1 MPKLVW
7 DQTGEHFYETGVNK
21 GVLYPQVSGEYP
33 LGVNWDGLTG
43 VTESP
48 SGAEA
53 SPIYA
58 DNIKYLSL
66 RSTEEY
72 GATIEA
78 YQSPEEF
85 DYCDGSA
92 APVRGVKIGQQ
103 SRQSFGFSWQTRYGN
118 DEDGDNYSYKIH
130 IIYGATAAPSERGY
144 TTINDSPEAMTLSWT
159 VDTVP
164 VNVAGHK
171 PTASLEIDAWMLSP
185 AELKAVEDALY
196 GTDETDPYLPLP
208 DQLFA
213 LINAAATYTAVTPVG
228 TENPSAEGWYERSGS
243 AEPYTYTLTTD
254 TTVDATKTYYKK
266 N

>member
-1 MPKLVW
+1 MAKLVW
-7 DQTGEHFYETGVNK
+7 DKSGEHYYETGVNK

-33 LGVNWDGLTG
+33 LGINWDGLTG

-72 GATIEA
+72 GGTIEA

-92 APVRGVKIGQQ
+92 TPATGIKIGQQ

-118 DEDGDNYSYKIH
+118 DEEHDNYSYKIH
-130 IIYGATAAPSERGY
+130 VVYGATAAPSERGY

-159 VDTVP
+159 FDTVP
-164 VNVAGHK
+164 VNVTGYK
-171 PTASLEIDAWMLSP
+171 PTASLEIDAWKLSE
-185 AELKAVEDALY
+185 AQLKAVEDALY
-196 GTDETDPYLPLP
+196 GTDNADPYLPLP
-208 DQLFA
+208 DELFT
-213 LINAAATYTAVTPVG
+213 LINAAATYEAVTPTG

-243 AEPYTYTLTTD
+243 APDYVYTLTTD
-254 TTVDATKTYYKK
+254 TTVNSSKTYYKK
-266 N
+266 S